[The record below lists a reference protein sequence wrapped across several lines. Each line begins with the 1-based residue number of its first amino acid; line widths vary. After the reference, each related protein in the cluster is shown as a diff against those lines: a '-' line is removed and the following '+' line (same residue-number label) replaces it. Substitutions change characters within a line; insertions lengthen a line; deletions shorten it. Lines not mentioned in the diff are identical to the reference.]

1 MITLYKYEKA
11 TGRYIGSDAGLPGY
25 VIGDMLDDV
34 DFTLTPLPDYDH
46 VWRWVDTKWVE
57 LLPIN
62 NPDIP
67 YGDEY
72 IWDNIQNQWVVSP
85 ELDAYKYL
93 EQQNEAWENIKVRRL
108 QAVTSGVY
116 IPSLDKSVHTDAIT
130 VAQYGQIGS
139 SIILGTFEEMNWKA
153 MDGTFFNMTVDVFKE
168 IQTNLMRKTQ
178 ANHANA
184 EYHKVMM
191 EASDEPLEYDFS
203 SGWI

>member
-1 MITLYKYEKA
+1 MIVAYIYSTKSGVFLEEKSGSVDIITQGLFPNTYFTTIAPPNYKQ
-11 TGRYIGSDAGLPGY
+11 T
-25 VIGDMLDDV
+25 
-34 DFTLTPLPDYDH
+34 
-46 VWRWVDTKWVE
+46 WRWVDTEWVE

-72 IWDNIQNQWVVSP
+72 IWSEEQNQWVVSP

-93 EQQNEAWENIKVRRL
+93 EQQNEAWELIKTRRL

-116 IPSLDKSVHTDAIT
+116 IPSLDKSVHTDATT

-139 SIILGTFEEMNWKA
+139 SIVLGTFEEMNWKA
-153 MDGTFFNMTVDVFKE
+153 MDGTFFNMTEDVFKE

>member
-1 MITLYKYEKA
+1 MIVAYIYSTKSGVFLEEKSGSLDIITQGLFPNTYFTTIAPPNYKH
-11 TGRYIGSDAGLPGY
+11 T
-25 VIGDMLDDV
+25 
-34 DFTLTPLPDYDH
+34 
-46 VWRWVDTKWVE
+46 WRWVDTEWVE

-72 IWDNIQNQWVVSP
+72 VWNEEQNQWVISP

-93 EQQNEAWENIKVRRL
+93 EQQKEAWENIKARRL

-116 IPSLDKSVHTDAIT
+116 IPSLDRSVHTDATT

-139 SIILGTFEEMNWKA
+139 SIVLGTFEEMNWKA
-153 MDGTFFNMTVDVFKE
+153 MDGTFFNMTEDVFKE
-168 IQTNLMRKTQ
+168 IQTEMMRKTQ